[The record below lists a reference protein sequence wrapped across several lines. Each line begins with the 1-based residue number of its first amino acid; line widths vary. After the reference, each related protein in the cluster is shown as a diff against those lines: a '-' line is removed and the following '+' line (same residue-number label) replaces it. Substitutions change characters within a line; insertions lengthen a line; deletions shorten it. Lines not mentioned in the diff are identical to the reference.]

1 MSVNQSIKPISIEYA
16 DNIKIGGCDLIDLAK
31 KYRADFISRQEK

>member
-31 KYRADFISRQEK
+31 NTALLCM